1 MQELTFRDTLS
12 ETGCSLGNVYVFLEG
27 NVSTHHVKQ
36 KDTQRPDSERKC
48 FVTLMLDPL
57 RWTVNS
63 GA

>member
-12 ETGCSLGNVYVFLEG
+12 ETGFSLGNVPVFLKG
-27 NVSTHHVKQ
+27 NISTHHVKQ
-36 KDTQRPDSERKC
+36 KDAQRPDSERKC
-48 FVTLMLDPL
+48 FVAVTLYPL